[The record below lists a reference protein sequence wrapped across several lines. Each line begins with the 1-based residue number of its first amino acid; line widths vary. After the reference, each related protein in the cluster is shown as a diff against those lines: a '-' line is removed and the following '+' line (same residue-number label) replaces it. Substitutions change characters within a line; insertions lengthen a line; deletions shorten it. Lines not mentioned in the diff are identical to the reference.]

1 MQNLEVKHTILKI
14 KKIKTEIKKELED
27 FIVNGKKNENLKLI
41 KEVCRENASKFNIN
55 F

>member
-27 FIVNGKKNENLKLI
+27 FIVNGKKNENAGMQDKVKNVLQTLTQ
-41 KEVCRENASKFNIN
+41 
-55 F
+55 